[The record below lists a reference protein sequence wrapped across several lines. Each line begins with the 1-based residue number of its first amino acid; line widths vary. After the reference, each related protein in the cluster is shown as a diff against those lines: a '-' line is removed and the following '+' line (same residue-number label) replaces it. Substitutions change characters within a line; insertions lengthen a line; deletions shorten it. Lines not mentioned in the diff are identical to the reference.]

1 MFSKGE
7 SIGNLSLPVPG
18 HFFMSATSNKKVLDG
33 GAQSQGMEMSQP
45 TLIHMRIP
53 VQNAQ

>member
-33 GAQSQGMEMSQP
+33 GAQSQGMEMSQS